1 MRISEVVSFFAGY
14 YIISVILYI
23 LPIVTMYP
31 VSTLVYRDD
40 DGVCYT
46 YDREEVPC

>member
-1 MRISEVVSFFAGY
+1 MRASEVVSFVAGY
-14 YIISVILYI
+14 CIISVILHV
-23 LPIVTMYP
+23 LPTITMYP

-46 YDREEVPC
+46 YDREEVAC

>member
-1 MRISEVVSFFAGY
+1 MRVIEVVSFFAGY
-14 YIISVILYI
+14 CIISAILYI
-23 LPIVTMYP
+23 LPTVTMYP

-40 DGVCYT
+40 YGVCYT

>member
-1 MRISEVVSFFAGY
+1 MRLTDVLSFFAGY
-14 YIISVILYI
+14 CIISVIIYF
-23 LPIVTMYP
+23 LPTVTIYP
-31 VSTLVYRDD
+31 LSTLVYKDD